1 MEIRIRSTGQ
11 VVQEQEFRAMHP
23 TVGIPTPIPAN
34 LIDDLG
40 ADPVLEGPQPT
51 VTRYQT
57 AFRSGVSLSDG
68 KWLTQYSVADMDAN
82 TKAATDAAQ
91 AEAVRAM
98 RDQMLNNSDWTQVA
112 DSPVDKAVWA
122 AYRKSL
128 RDVPLQIGF
137 PWDVFWPET
146 PK

>member
-1 MEIRIRSTGQ
+1 
-11 VVQEQEFRAMHP
+11 MHP
-23 TVGIPTPIPAN
+23 TVGIPTPIPAD

-40 ADPVLEGPQPT
+40 ADPVLEGPRPT

-57 AFRSGVSLSDG
+57 AYRDGVSLIG
-68 KWLTQYSVADMDAN
+68 GQWFAQYSVAEMDAN

-98 RDQMLNNSDWTQVA
+98 RDQRLTSSDWTQVA
-112 DSPVDKAVWA
+112 DSPVDKPSWA
-122 AYRKSL
+122 AYRTAL
-128 RDVPLQIGF
+128 RDVPAQSGF
-137 PWDVFWPET
+137 PWDVIWPEA